1 MLNTNKHINV
11 NRRNSKGDTPF
22 DYFCYQNATDVIR
35 KLMERGADVTATARR
50 NILHVLCDSPDIAS
64 KLDTIS
70 LIIKSNADLDVQD
83 TSGKTVLQKT
93 VEKYRKF
100 YLRDGYSTYKCIGS
114 IIEHLLNAGAKC
126 IETELTSLLQLA
138 CKHQHF
144 ALMKALVRRGAD
156 LSVKKSER
164 GILHDCW
171 LPFDFY
177 KIVITPNLLKE
188 CIEYIEFH
196 KKAGGSLTELYK
208 GSTPLDLYLK
218 SDIYKKSENFKS
230 LRDEI
235 ASLLACNEEVVCESD
250 RRISE
255 EHIAASTGNL
265 SKLKTLVEMGA
276 NLHLKDKDENSCLHL
291 CLSSGIGSVVE
302 MVSYLLEQGLSPNDT
317 NSDYETPLYLILKNA
332 KYHTEDEVSS
342 IVKLLIK
349 FGGNPNQEKL
359 EKNPLI
365 QAIETF
371 NAKCV
376 HILLKNGAR
385 VNDLPSK
392 LNALHVMYDSIL
404 SVLVKD
410 QR

>member
-1 MLNTNKHINV
+1 
-11 NRRNSKGDTPF
+11 
-22 DYFCYQNATDVIR
+22 
-35 KLMERGADVTATARR
+35 
-50 NILHVLCDSPDIAS
+50 
-64 KLDTIS
+64 
-70 LIIKSNADLDVQD
+70 
-83 TSGKTVLQKT
+83 
-93 VEKYRKF
+93 
-100 YLRDGYSTYKCIGS
+100 
-114 IIEHLLNAGAKC
+114 
-126 IETELTSLLQLA
+126 
-138 CKHQHF
+138 
-144 ALMKALVRRGAD
+144 
-156 LSVKKSER
+156 
-164 GILHDCW
+164 
-171 LPFDFY
+171 
-177 KIVITPNLLKE
+177 
-188 CIEYIEFH
+188 
-196 KKAGGSLTELYK
+196 
-208 GSTPLDLYLK
+208 
-218 SDIYKKSENFKS
+218 
-230 LRDEI
+230 
-235 ASLLACNEEVVCESD
+235 
-250 RRISE
+250 
-255 EHIAASTGNL
+255 
-265 SKLKTLVEMGA
+265 MGA

-410 QR
+410 QREDIRFLQHLLVTNQVNLNAKNTCGDSVLHLAVKVLCNTKISVGATQLIQELVEHGSDVNATDCNGQTALSLCCEFGCDIECIAVSKYLLENGADPNIGCALNRAFMHVKCGIKDETKELIFQLLSHGANPSAETDCSDTPNLIVAINMGDTDLVNALLKSGAHPNIWDDSETSLLYACNLGFDQATEIVPLLLRYGCSINLGQHGKPYIYYRQHPLFRIVEKIIKNAECVEFTEEKYVEK